1 MKEYEGKKLY
11 QFKSQIFLHYFS
23 FFMAIH
29 VATVSN
35 PVPIIG
41 FV

>member
-1 MKEYEGKKLY
+1 MPYYILKCYLLLKL
-11 QFKSQIFLHYFS
+11 
-23 FFMAIH
+23 
-29 VATVSN
+29 VANAVSN